1 VTATR
6 VTVIVLGAISGL
18 IGLALVA
25 GGLALLMF
33 DVAGQDD
40 DGYFTSP
47 SYPLSTDGY
56 AITSEDI
63 DLRVEA
69 DPAGW
74 VPDFGDLQARV
85 SVVPEGPSDEVFVG
99 IGPKEDVDRY
109 LGGVGHDVIT
119 RLGDDPDE
127 VAYGRID
134 GAREPEVPDTQAFWD
149 ASSTGAGEQTVTW
162 DVRPGD
168 WAVVVM
174 AADASP
180 GFAVDATAGVA
191 TGILAPIGIG
201 LLVFG
206 LLALGGAMTLLIA
219 ATAGAAD
226 GVPGERVAVGA
237 PMSSADRT
245 YPVTVE
251 ARLDDPSRAL
261 WLVKWLLLIPHYIV
275 LVLLWIAFALLT
287 LVAGIAI
294 LITGRYPRGI
304 FLFTSGVLRWT
315 WRVAYYG
322 YSALGT
328 DRYPPFTLADVPDY
342 PARLDIVE
350 PGPLSRGLVLIKWW
364 LLAIPHY
371 IVLGVLIGNGVTWT
385 TADAPVEGGV
395 QVASGG
401 LIIVLVMIAAFAL
414 LFTARY
420 PRGLFDFVLGLNRW
434 AYRVAVYVALM
445 TDEYP
450 PFRLDGGESEPVPP
464 PAPPPPDDESS
475 LAYRPDDRPAQV

>member
-18 IGLALVA
+18 VGFLLLAAGLGLLV
-25 GGLALLMF
+25 F

-47 SYPLSTDGY
+47 SYALSTSGY

-69 DPAGW
+69 DPTGW
-74 VPDFGDLQARV
+74 VPDFGDLSARV
-85 SVVPEGPSDEVFVG
+85 SVVPETSSDEVFVG

-109 LGGVGHDVIT
+109 LGGVGHDVIA
-119 RLGDDPDE
+119 RLGDESTE

-134 GAREPEVPDTQAFWD
+134 GAREPEPPADQPFWD
-149 ASSTGAGEQTVTW
+149 ASSTGAGDQTISW
-162 DVRPGD
+162 DVRPGN
-168 WAVVVM
+168 WTVVVM

-180 GFAVDATAGVA
+180 GFAVDATVGVA
-191 TGILAPIGIG
+191 TGILSPVGIG

-206 LLALGGAMTLLIA
+206 LLALGGALTLLIA
-219 ATAGAAD
+219 ATVGAAD
-226 GVPGERVAVGA
+226 RAPGERVAVGA
-237 PMSSADRT
+237 PTTAADRV

-251 ARLDDPSRAL
+251 ATLDEPSRAL

-275 LVLLWIAFALLT
+275 LALLWIAFALLT
-287 LVAGIAI
+287 FVAGIAI

-304 FLFTSGVLRWT
+304 FVFTSGVLRWS
-315 WRVAYYG
+315 WRVGYYG

-342 PARLDIVE
+342 PARLSIAE

-385 TADAPVEGGV
+385 TADAPVDRV
-395 QVASGG
+395 QVAGGG

-414 LFTARY
+414 LFTSRY
-420 PRGLFDFVLGLNRW
+420 PRGLFDFVMGLNRW
-434 AYRVAVYVALM
+434 VYRVAVYVALM

-450 PFRLDGGESEPVPP
+450 PFRLDGGETEPAP
-464 PAPPPPDDESS
+464 PAPPPPDD
-475 LAYRPDDRPAQV
+475 APTAATPPRDRPAQV

>member
-25 GGLALLMF
+25 AGLALLVF

-47 SYPLSTDGY
+47 AYGLSTDGY

-74 VPDFGDLQARV
+74 VPDFGDVSARV
-85 SVVPEGPSDEVFVG
+85 SVVPADPADEIFVG

-127 VAYGRID
+127 VAYGRRD
-134 GAREPEVPDTQAFWD
+134 GAREPEPPDAQAFWD

-162 DVRPGD
+162 DVQPGN
-168 WAVVVM
+168 WTVVLM

-180 GFAVDATAGVA
+180 GFAGDATVGVA
-191 TGILAPIGIG
+191 TGIMTPVGIG

-219 ATAGAAD
+219 ATVGAGDRA
-226 GVPGERVAVGA
+226 PGERVAVGE
-237 PMSSADRT
+237 PMASADRT
-245 YPVTVE
+245 YPVMLE
-251 ARLDDPSRAL
+251 ATLDEPSRGL
-261 WLVKWLLLIPHYIV
+261 WIVKWLLLIPHYIV
-275 LVLLWIAFALLT
+275 LMLLWIAFALLT
-287 LVAGIAI
+287 VVAGIAI

-304 FLFTSGVLRWT
+304 FVFTSGVLRWS
-315 WRVAYYG
+315 WRVGYYG

-342 PARLDIVE
+342 PARLNIAE

-371 IVLGVLIGNGVTWT
+371 IVLGVLIGNGITWT
-385 TADAPVEGGV
+385 TADAPVDRV
-395 QVASGG
+395 QVAGGG

-414 LFTARY
+414 LFTGRY

-434 AYRVAVYVALM
+434 VFRVAVYVALM

-450 PFRLDGGESEPVPP
+450 PFRLDGGETEPAP
-464 PAPPPPDDESS
+464 PAPPPPDDEPS
-475 LAYRPDDRPAQV
+475 LATRPDDRPAQV